1 MQRSHLSSCAGH
13 FVECLNLFC
22 TCVLQNALAKMSH
35 LDFIIKVGGGA
46 ITNKKIIETPQS
58 DVMHTVSSVLAKCY
72 EAGLCF
78 VILHGA
84 G

>member
-1 MQRSHLSSCAGH
+1 
-13 FVECLNLFC
+13 
-22 TCVLQNALAKMSH
+22 MSH
-35 LDFIIKVGGGA
+35 LDFVIKIGGGA

-58 DVMHTVSSVLAKCY
+58 DVMHTIASVLAKCY
-72 EAGLCF
+72 EAGLRF